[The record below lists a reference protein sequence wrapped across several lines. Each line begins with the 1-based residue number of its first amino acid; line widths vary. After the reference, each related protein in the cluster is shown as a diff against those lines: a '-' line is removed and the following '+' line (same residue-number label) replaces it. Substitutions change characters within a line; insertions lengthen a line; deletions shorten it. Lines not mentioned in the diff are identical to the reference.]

1 MQTRIIEAVVGQSFW
16 SVFLVGLPDSERDF
30 ISQVDG
36 GRLLRMEQPGSFLL
50 FDLYTKEGAWFSPH
64 GYARHDIQKHAI
76 WTSPLYEPFLTW
88 LREQFSRGVA
98 LADLPALV
106 EIPAEQVTGSE
117 RHGGPMDALVK
128 AALKST
134 DKTVRDAAKA
144 VWTTTFNGPAPGV
157 PLTLSEAKQWLG

>member
-1 MQTRIIEAVVGQSFW
+1 MQTRIIEAVVGQSLW

-36 GRLLRMEQPGSFLL
+36 GRLLRMEHPGCFML
-50 FDLYTKEGAWFSPH
+50 FDLYTREGAWFNPQ

-88 LREQFSRGVA
+88 LREQFSQGVA
-98 LADLPALV
+98 LADLPTLV
-106 EIPAEQVTGSE
+106 EIPAGQATGSE

-128 AALKST
+128 AALRST
-134 DKTVRDAAKA
+134 DKEVREAAKA
-144 VWTTTFNGPAPGV
+144 VWTATYGGPAPGV
-157 PLTLSEAKQWLG
+157 PLTLADARQ